1 MLHSS
6 SLIPPDFELAI
17 PGNVGFFEFLIVVS
31 FLAHILFV
39 NITIGTSAMAVFQEI
54 RGIRSKKPEDDKL
67 AFQLATHTS
76 VLKSIAV
83 VLGVAPLLLISVIYT
98 QYFYPSTI
106 LIGKAWLSLIIL
118 IITAFL
124 ILYVY
129 KFMWDNM
136 SRDPVKKRWHVAI
149 GAMGSLLLLFVPL
162 IFIVNVVSMLYPEMW
177 EGAKGFFHGLF
188 YYPQIWPRYFHFIL
202 ASFAISGFYLYF
214 WNNRL
219 QKTVENADET
229 AQNMMKKGKRFGL
242 KVMIGTTVLQF
253 AFGFILLFSFDRDI
267 RMLYMGDD
275 LLLTTLLVVS
285 LLTTALLVYLLYLL
299 MVKEKR
305 TYFLLSLSTFV
316 LILGIMGWM
325 RHELRESYL
334 DPYMN
339 DMPRTTQLEEIDE
352 QVLED

>member
-149 GAMGSLLLLFVPL
+149 GTMGSLLLLFVPL

>member
-339 DMPRTTQLEEIDE
+339 DMPRTTHLEEIDE

>member
-219 QKTVENADET
+219 QKTVESADET

>member
-149 GAMGSLLLLFVPL
+149 GTMGSLLLLFVPL

-219 QKTVENADET
+219 QKTVESADET

>member
-1 MLHSS
+1 
-6 SLIPPDFELAI
+6 
-17 PGNVGFFEFLIVVS
+17 
-31 FLAHILFV
+31 
-39 NITIGTSAMAVFQEI
+39 
-54 RGIRSKKPEDDKL
+54 
-67 AFQLATHTS
+67 
-76 VLKSIAV
+76 
-83 VLGVAPLLLISVIYT
+83 LISVIYT

-136 SRDPVKKRWHVAI
+136 SRDPVKKRWQVAI
-149 GAMGSLLLLFVPL
+149 GAMGSWLLLFVPL
-162 IFIVNVVSMLYPEMW
+162 IFIVNVVYMLYPEMW

-253 AFGFILLFSFDRDI
+253 
-267 RMLYMGDD
+267 
-275 LLLTTLLVVS
+275 
-285 LLTTALLVYLLYLL
+285 
-299 MVKEKR
+299 
-305 TYFLLSLSTFV
+305 
-316 LILGIMGWM
+316 
-325 RHELRESYL
+325 
-334 DPYMN
+334 
-339 DMPRTTQLEEIDE
+339 EIGR
-352 QVLED
+352 